1 MLGEFLKYIE
11 DNRLAKKNDRILTAV
26 SGGIDSMVM
35 ADLFIRSGY
44 NIGIIHCNFTLRG
57 HESDM
62 DEELVRYL
70 ATENNLPFFAR
81 KFSTSAYA
89 EKNGISIQMAA
100 RELRYDWF
108 EEMRIKNGY
117 DYVAIA
123 HNLNDSAET
132 LLINLTRGTG
142 IAGLVGIKP
151 SFKKIIRPLLFATR
165 NSIEE
170 YCSLNNI
177 TYREDRSN
185 SETKYSRNKI
195 RHLVLPVLREINPAA
210 EFAINETAERL
221 SFIYE
226 AVNEYIDEIREK
238 TASINGDKT
247 FFYAGR
253 LKQFIKNDGVL
264 FELFRPYGINSST
277 LKSLKKI
284 IAGETGKQ
292 VFTRTHRLVKDR
304 EKILVSEISN
314 PENKFYEV
322 NTLEEL
328 RTIPFIRSVVR
339 KKYTSDY
346 KIPADNLAACIDL
359 DMISFPIV
367 IRKWK
372 SGDFFYPLG
381 MSRKKKISDYLT
393 DRKLSRLDK
402 DSTMVL
408 ECDGKIVWI
417 IGERIDNRYR
427 ITPETKQVLL
437 IRV

>member
-11 DNRLAKKNDRILTAV
+11 DHRLAKKNDRILVAV

-35 ADLFIRSGY
+35 TDLFIRSGY
-44 NIGIIHCNFTLRG
+44 NIGIIHCNFALRG

-62 DEELVRYL
+62 DEELVRKL
-70 ATENNLPFFAR
+70 ATENNLAFHTK
-81 KFSTSAYA
+81 KFSTAAYA
-89 EKNGISIQMAA
+89 KKNGISIQMAA
-100 RELRYDWF
+100 RELRYAWF
-108 EEMRIKNGY
+108 EEMRIRNGY

-123 HNLNDSAET
+123 HNLNDSTET

-151 SFKKIIRPLLFATR
+151 SFNKIIRPLLFATR
-165 NSIEE
+165 NAIEE
-170 YCSLNNI
+170 YCSLKKI

-210 EFAINETAERL
+210 EIAINETAERL

-226 AVNEYIDEIREK
+226 AVNEYIDEIRAK
-238 TASINGDKT
+238 TASGTGNKT

-264 FELFRPYGINSST
+264 FELFRPYGINTST
-277 LKSLKKI
+277 LQSLKKI
-284 IAGETGKQ
+284 ITGATGKQ

-304 EKILVSEISN
+304 EKILVSEICD
-314 PENKFYEV
+314 PEKKSYEI
-322 NTLEEL
+322 NTLKEL
-328 RTIPFIRSVVR
+328 RTIPLIRSITR
-339 KKYTSDY
+339 KKFTSAF
-346 KIPADNLAACIDL
+346 KIPTDPMTACIDL
-359 DMISFPIV
+359 EKISFPLV
-367 IRKWK
+367 IRTWK

-381 MSRKKKISDYLT
+381 MSRKKKLSDFLT
-393 DRKLSRLDK
+393 DRKLSRPDK

-408 ECDGKIVWI
+408 ESEGKIVWI

-427 ITPETKQVLL
+427 ITNETKQILL